1 MLNSKIFIQ
10 PEIIKCTVSSNI
22 VISLNQ
28 SCYIFAISKN
38 VMSYSRIFNL
48 KFAPFVPIFIE
59 FNISK
64 VLF

>member
-10 PEIIKCTVSSNI
+10 PEKIKCTVSSNI

-28 SCYIFAISKN
+28 SCYIFANTKN
-38 VMSYSRIFNL
+38 VMSYSTIFNL
-48 KFAPFVPIFIE
+48 KFTPFVLTFIE